1 MDHAQPLILAKH
13 IRSQQLREEAPQILL
28 YLKFFCKTM
37 LPINGARDPKP
48 PKSGVPRLFSSSILC
63 KTMVLRICK
72 TMGIMTETCHFTH
85 RFWRFCKTMLPILCQ

>member
-37 LPINGARDPKP
+37 LPHQRCPRPETPKKRRASSFLKLDPLQNQGIINLQDHGYNDKNSSVTPK
-48 PKSGVPRLFSSSILC
+48 
-63 KTMVLRICK
+63 
-72 TMGIMTETCHFTH
+72 
-85 RFWRFCKTMLPILCQ
+85 